1 MSPDSVVKD
10 SLTTESDG
18 KIFDHHRRATEALEA
33 DVTDLQEIEQLE
45 KQVVPGPPRAWLLNT
60 PVSSAPTMPPTP

>member
-45 KQVVPGPPRAWLLNT
+45 KQVGRHTKITLAAAKPAKKTTKGKKA
-60 PVSSAPTMPPTP
+60 

>member
-18 KIFDHHRRATEALEA
+18 KIFEHHRRATDALEA
-33 DVTDLQEIEQLE
+33 DVTDFQEIKQLE
-45 KQVVPGPPRAWLLNT
+45 KQIGRHTKITVAAANPAKKTTKGKKT
-60 PVSSAPTMPPTP
+60 